1 MGQQCFET
9 RGRPEQY
16 MSPADSARVADSQID
31 EVTADSAFSEAYSV
45 MKQLRPIE
53 EAEFLALVDEMRS
66 TEAYRLFKLQDGS

>member
-1 MGQQCFET
+1 
-9 RGRPEQY
+9 